1 MLLCLVTILSLAGVQ
16 ADVLD
21 TTIQTEQNTNQSS
34 RTTQNRIDTL
44 AEQTE
49 DLVADYR
56 QVIRE
61 SDTLKVYNSQLEQLV
76 VNQRGE
82 MQSIE
87 EQLGNLESTNK
98 GVMPML
104 QEMVNML
111 TEIINSDLPFRKQ
124 ERLALADGL
133 SNELL
138 RADVTT
144 SEKYRKVI
152 EAYQREIE
160 LGREASTYEGALP
173 STNATV
179 TYLKV
184 GRSLLYYQSL
194 DGETAGWWNPSANE
208 FQPLEDRYTSAINKA
223 IRIAQ
228 NKVAPNLV
236 SIPVPAAGE

>member
-1 MLLCLVTILSLAGVQ
+1 MLLCLVTVLSLAGVH

-34 RTTQNRIDTL
+34 RSTQNRIDTL

-49 DLVADYR
+49 DLVAEYR

-61 SDTLKVYNSQLEQLV
+61 IDTLKVYNSQLEQLV

-82 MQSIE
+82 MQSID
-87 EQLGNLESTNK
+87 EQLESLESTNK

-104 QEMVNML
+104 QEMVDML
-111 TEIINSDLPFRKQ
+111 TEIINSDVPFRKQ
-124 ERLALADGL
+124 QRLLLVDSL
-133 SNELL
+133 SDELF

-160 LGREASTYEGALP
+160 LGREASTYEGTLP

-184 GRSLLYYQSL
+184 GRALLYYQSL
-194 DGETAGWWNPSANE
+194 DGETAGWWNASANE
-208 FQPLEDRYTSAINKA
+208 FQPLDDQYASAINKA

-228 NKVAPNLV
+228 NKEAPNLV
-236 SIPVPAAGE
+236 TIPVPAAGE